1 MVTFNYL
8 KPFIKILT
16 RSACYF
22 SVISQIY
29 MAAISQTGKWKGLD
43 WVKAGSDVI
52 QVVQSTQTQ
61 TQINMATS
69 VRSATSEK
77 IRLKSI
83 VADIL

>member
-61 TQINMATS
+61 INMATS

-77 IRLKSI
+77 IRLKSV